1 MLFKSFIFSE
11 TSFSIPGILS
21 DEKLLLTFDKVSL
34 ILIKFFIIFFFSN
47 SSNSPELHLNF
58 LVLLNRNHM
67 FVLFHLIFE
76 FFKFTFVRFS
86 LDFKSSQILLV

>member
-11 TSFSIPGILS
+11 ASFSIPGILS

-34 ILIKFFIIFFFSN
+34 ILIKFFIIFLFFLI
-47 SSNSPELHLNF
+47 PQILRKPHLNF

-67 FVLFHLIFE
+67 FVLFHLIF
-76 FFKFTFVRFS
+76 
-86 LDFKSSQILLV
+86 